1 MAADSKSILMV
12 EDDADFCGIMVPELE
27 SHGFRVTTVATVQAA
42 AEAVKRES
50 PDLMVVDGL
59 LPDTD
64 GVTWISELRQSGN
77 RTKII
82 FITAYWKD
90 HKSFDWMREK
100 LDVAK
105 VMLKPIQP
113 EDLAKEAKMLLGDQA
128 PPEKQTA
135 ATQVQ
140 ERMRTLRLEYG
151 KKLPEKVQSL
161 SRLGGDIENTEG
173 NPDLVAETR
182 QAAHRLRGTAGIYG
196 HPKIGEAAGVIEDIL
211 SRWLKEQPRDNE
223 ALFAQLK
230 NALTLLNDAL
240 RQNASQQA

>member
-1 MAADSKSILMV
+1 MAAESKSILMV

-27 SHGFRVTTVATVQAA
+27 SHGFRVTTAATVQAA

-128 PPEKQTA
+128 PPEMQTA

-140 ERMRTLRLEYG
+140 ERMRTLRLEYD

-211 SRWLKEQPRDNE
+211 SQWLKKQPRDNE

>member
-27 SHGFRVTTVATVQAA
+27 SHGFRVTTAATAQAA
-42 AEAVKRES
+42 TEAVKRES

-64 GVTWISELRQSGN
+64 GVTWISELRQTGN

-140 ERMRTLRLEYG
+140 ERMRSLRLEYG
-151 KKLPEKVQSL
+151 KKLPEKVRSL
-161 SRLGGDIENTEG
+161 ARLGGDIENMEG

-196 HPKIGEAAGVIEDIL
+196 HPKIGEAAGVIEDLL
-211 SRWLKEQPRDNE
+211 SQWLKKQPRDNE

-240 RQNASQQA
+240 RNNASQQA